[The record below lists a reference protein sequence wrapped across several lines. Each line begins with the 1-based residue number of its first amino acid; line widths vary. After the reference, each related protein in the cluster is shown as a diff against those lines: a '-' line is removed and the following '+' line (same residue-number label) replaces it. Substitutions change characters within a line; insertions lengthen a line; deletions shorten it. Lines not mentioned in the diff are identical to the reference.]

1 MDMDNNFDAEFDSG
15 TDNNIEKEFD
25 SKLDNLLKELDE
37 EFNVSKKKHIV
48 AIDDDRNVLKLI
60 KTILGE
66 TYEITPM
73 ANGIMAVNFFK
84 NKTAD
89 LILLDYEMPVMSGA
103 EVLKRLRDLPNSAN
117 TPVVF
122 LTSVSDGQRVT
133 EIMVMGVTDYILKP
147 INVDRIRSTIRR
159 ILG

>member
-1 MDMDNNFDAEFDSG
+1 MDTNFDFDAEFDA
-15 TDNNIEKEFD
+15 
-25 SKLDNLLKELDE
+25 KLDNLLEKLDK
-37 EFNVSKKKHIV
+37 EFNTSRKKHIV

-66 TYEITPM
+66 TYDITPM
-73 ANGIMAVNFFK
+73 ANGMMAINYFK

-103 EVLKRLRDLPNSAN
+103 ETLKKLREMPNTAN
-117 TPVVF
+117 IPVVF
-122 LTSVSDGQRVT
+122 LTSVSDNQKVK
-133 EIMVMGVTDYILKP
+133 EIMMLGVTDYILKP
-147 INVDRIRSTIRR
+147 INVDRIRSDIKR

>member
-1 MDMDNNFDAEFDSG
+1 MDLDFKFD
-15 TDNNIEKEFD
+15 TEFD

-37 EFNVSKKKHIV
+37 EFHTSRKKHIV

-66 TYEITPM
+66 TYDITPM
-73 ANGIMAVNFFK
+73 ANGMMAVNFFK

-89 LILLDYEMPVMSGA
+89 LILLDYEMPIMSGL
-103 EVLKRLRDLPNSAN
+103 EVLKRLRDMPNAAN

-133 EIMVMGVTDYILKP
+133 EIMIMGVTDYILKP
-147 INVDRIRSTIRR
+147 INVDRVRSTVKK